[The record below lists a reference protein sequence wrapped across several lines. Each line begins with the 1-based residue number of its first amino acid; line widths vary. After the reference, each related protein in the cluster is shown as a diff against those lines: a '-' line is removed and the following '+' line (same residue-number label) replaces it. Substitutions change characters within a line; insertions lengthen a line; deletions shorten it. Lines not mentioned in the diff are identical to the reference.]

1 MTMPTPGNM
10 NRAPAW
16 DNYLV
21 AQAVQASLGLIPRS
35 ALGIYITI
43 SDDAVDFQFQLA
55 HVSEDDEADM
65 ADIVDNFTMLIGFV
79 VPCTSTY
86 RILQERELAPKGAR
100 VRWLFSH
107 HQD

>member
-43 SDDAVDFQFQLA
+43 SD
-55 HVSEDDEADM
+55 EADM

-79 VPCTSTY
+79 VPCTSNY